1 MKHVGIIGIV
11 VSILLY
17 LIVTRKMSKKKK
29 IRMLLLPIC
38 LIGMC
43 IAAQVSLGY
52 FSEKPI
58 LELNGMQTIEI
69 EVGGTYDELGAN
81 CKYKE
86 KDISNLIKIQNPV
99 DVNKVGNYEVRYEIE
114 YQHKKESIT
123 RMVVIKDSTP
133 PTITLKGAKSAV
145 QIIGQNFEEPG
156 YEAKDNYDGDITDK
170 VKIEKEKISEK
181 EYKLRYTVK
190 DSSGNE
196 AATAIRIVH
205 IIEPVDESQS
215 NKNVIY
221 LTFDDGPS
229 KDITPKILDILKE
242 ENIKATFFV
251 LNFDSSK
258 EALLKREVK
267 EGHSIGIHGYSHEYR
282 KIYQSVDTYM
292 ENINSMQRK
301 IKEVTGMTTVI
312 TRFPGGS
319 SNTVSKFNPG
329 IMTKLTN
336 EVLNSGYLYYDWNV
350 SSGDSGDVKT
360 KEAVYQNVIKGLRKN
375 RNNVVLMHDF
385 ANNHKTLEAL
395 RSIIHYGKQNGYRF
409 EAITPDT
416 PMVTQRVNN

>member
-1 MKHVGIIGIV
+1 MKHIVIIGIL
-11 VSILLY
+11 VSIIFYLL
-17 LIVTRKMSKKKK
+17 LTRKMNRKKK

-43 IAAQVSLGY
+43 VVAQVSLGY
-52 FSEKPI
+52 FSEKPMI
-58 LELNGMQTIEI
+58 ELNGQQTLEI
-69 EVGGTYDELGAN
+69 EVGGTYDELGASG
-81 CKYKE
+81 KYRD
-86 KDISNLIKIQNPV
+86 KDISDLITIQNTV
-99 DVNKVGNYEVRYEIE
+99 DVNKVGDYEVVYEIN
-114 YQHKKESIT
+114 YQNKKETIK
-123 RMVVIKDSTP
+123 RMVKVKDTTLPVI
-133 PTITLKGAKSAV
+133 ILKGQKTAI
-145 QIIGQNFEEPG
+145 QTINQNFEEPG
-156 YEAKDNYDGDITDK
+156 YEANDNYDGDITDK
-170 VKIEKEKISEK
+170 VHIEKEIINER

-196 AATAIRIVH
+196 AVAAIRIVN

-242 ENIKATFFV
+242 ENVKATFFV

-258 EALLKREVK
+258 EALLKREVE
-267 EGHSIGIHGYSHEYR
+267 EGHSIGIHGYSHEYK

-292 ENINSMQRK
+292 DNINSMQKK
-301 IKEVTGMTTVI
+301 IKEVTGITTVI

-336 EVLNSGYLYYDWNV
+336 EVMNRGYLYYDWNV

-360 KEAVYQNVIKGLRKN
+360 KEAVYHNVIKGLRKN

-385 ANNHKTLEAL
+385 VNNHKTLDAL
-395 RSIIHYGKQNGYRF
+395 RDIIRYGKQNGYRF
-409 EAITPDT
+409 EAITPAT

>member
-1 MKHVGIIGIV
+1 MKHIVIIGIL
-11 VSILLY
+11 VSIIFYLL
-17 LIVTRKMSKKKK
+17 LTRKMNRKKK

-43 IAAQVSLGY
+43 VVAQVSLGY
-52 FSEKPI
+52 FSEKPMI
-58 LELNGMQTIEI
+58 ELNGQQTLEI
-69 EVGGTYDELGAN
+69 EVGGTYDELGASG
-81 CKYKE
+81 KYRD
-86 KDISNLIKIQNPV
+86 KDISYLITIQNTV
-99 DVNKVGNYEVRYEIE
+99 DVNKVGDYEVVYEIN
-114 YQHKKESIT
+114 YQNKKETIK
-123 RMVVIKDSTP
+123 RMVKVKDTTLPVI
-133 PTITLKGAKSAV
+133 ILKGQKTAI
-145 QIIGQNFEEPG
+145 QTINQNFEEPG
-156 YEAKDNYDGDITDK
+156 YEANDNYDGDITDK
-170 VKIEKEKISEK
+170 VHIEKEIINER

-196 AATAIRIVH
+196 AVAAIRIVN

-242 ENIKATFFV
+242 ENVKATFFV

-258 EALLKREVK
+258 EALLKREVE
-267 EGHSIGIHGYSHEYR
+267 EGHSIGIHGYSHEYK

-292 ENINSMQRK
+292 ANINSMQKK
-301 IKEVTGMTTVI
+301 IKEVTGITTVI

-336 EVLNSGYLYYDWNV
+336 EVMNRGYLYYDWNV

-360 KEAVYQNVIKGLRKN
+360 KEAVYHNVIKGLRKN

-385 ANNHKTLEAL
+385 VNNHKTLDAL
-395 RSIIHYGKQNGYRF
+395 RDIIRYGKQNGYRF
-409 EAITPDT
+409 EAITPAT